1 MTPRQ
6 LQYLDFDASEDTGGH
21 GSFEA
26 MASVPAARLPAL
38 QAEVAAVLAWAHDA
52 FGAPDAEGD
61 WDYAL
66 HGTQEVR
73 TPLAVRYDPGR
84 RTVAAAPE
92 AAAAAPVTT
101 FTLTLTGT
109 AAFCDA
115 FRNAFTAAD

>member
-1 MTPRQ
+1 MQ

-52 FGAPDAEGD
+52 FGVPDAEGE

-73 TPLAVRYDPGR
+73 TPLALRYDAGR

-92 AAAAAPVTT
+92 GAAGAPITT
-101 FTLTLTGT
+101 LTLTLTGT
-109 AAFCDA
+109 PAFCDA
-115 FRNAFTAAD
+115 FRAAFSPAE